1 MRERAQT
8 EYLMQARAGAPM
20 ALSREL
26 TASAP
31 ALSRFASRSRR
42 PIFSL
47 PALRTWGCRE
57 SFYTRSQGPFHH
69 ETMFVTDC
77 NYSGTYFNRRGPT
90 KASED
95 TGASS

>member
-42 PIFSL
+42 PIFFSSCLAHVGL
-47 PALRTWGCRE
+47 PRIFLYA
-57 SFYTRSQGPFHH
+57 F
-69 ETMFVTDC
+69 
-77 NYSGTYFNRRGPT
+77 SGTVSP
-90 KASED
+90 
-95 TGASS
+95 